1 MNIENVNSRQNRL
14 DQVAKKN
21 NMPQYKRI
29 NDAVFIPDVGFSK
42 QLQALDPEL
51 AAVYDWG
58 SEYFSIWR
66 FPTDKNKLPFHMI
79 DVKTKNKE
87 YRELG
92 ADILLKLQEFD
103 PWRYDS
109 LNQLVNYFDIL
120 DKQAERRRRKDFL
133 NRVHDISS
141 YVDNKLRQVVQVQ
154 VPRVLQD
161 CAVMIDIKP
170 EPVGQP
176 LTIDLPKEVRA
187 RRTINETGT
196 GGKI

>member
-1 MNIENVNSRQNRL
+1 MKSYSEIRKITRNIKPTTFSEYR
-14 DQVAKKN
+14 VAGG
-21 NMPQYKRI
+21 
-29 NDAVFIPDVGFSK
+29 DGTVIPDRGFTK
-42 QLQALDPEL
+42 QLHALDSEL
-51 AAVYDWG
+51 DVVWDWG
-58 SEYFSIWR
+58 SDRWEIWR
-66 FPTDKNKLPFHMI
+66 FPKSGKEPFHMI
-79 DVKTKNKE
+79 TVQTKDKK

-109 LNQLVNYFDIL
+109 LNQLVNYFDEL

-133 NRVHDISS
+133 NRMHDVSS

-154 VPRVLQD
+154 VPRVLQN
-161 CAVMIDIKP
+161 CAVMIDVKP

-196 GGKI
+196 R